1 MAKIGAAKCAC
12 EYSLLHL
19 WRFFTA
25 PTADICLLCEKN
37 VLLRQYS
44 TGKINT
50 AMNALEIID
59 KYCTEER
66 LRDILL
72 THSRAVADKALD
84 IVRCHPELEA
94 DAAFIE
100 EAALLH
106 DIGIVHVDAPAIA
119 CFGTEP
125 YIKHGV
131 LGAELLRNEGL
142 ERHALVCERHT
153 GTGLTLQQIM
163 KQGLPLPHRDMQP
176 VSIEE
181 QLICFADKFFSKTK
195 LDREKTV
202 EQARRSLEKF
212 GEEGLVKFDAW
223 CARFL

>member
-1 MAKIGAAKCAC
+1 MFVAAAVA
-12 EYSLLHL
+12 
-19 WRFFTA
+19 FFYCTYGRYLFA
-25 PTADICLLCEKN
+25 VRKKRTFAE
-37 VLLRQYS
+37 YS

-181 QLICFADKFFSKTK
+181 QLICFADKFFSKTN